1 MIYSHDRAINLPVQ
15 DLYDTQMMTTKI
27 NAAREMYNRAQEQQD
42 QFFREYDNFIS
53 PSDIDTENYYKLS
66 VGKIKQG
73 IDDLYRQGIDPLR
86 NPEGRA
92 RIRQLINS
100 VPYADLQRL
109 RSSAKAQEEYNQA
122 KRSQIAQGLFNED
135 FERLEGGGPIN
146 YDTLKN
152 GIWTRQSPTPYK
164 SMADLSEQYYNDIQ
178 PGIIEEGTDKNGVK
192 YQMLGISRKNIEDV
206 ADQRMLDIINTPQ
219 GQLIYKQLLEK
230 NSNDSGAARTDF
242 RDMII
247 AANINRTMNPR
258 KIVDPLWQAY
268 RQDRLARENLDL
280 QRQRLALQRRQ
291 QPKQPSGQDLEDLL
305 NRDVFRE
312 SEQKWRTHANYNP
325 LYTHYL
331 RIVPKGTNIRTVIS
345 DSGAGAFQFTNMSDA
360 KVYRTSDV
368 YGGKTRKKNN
378 DMLRVSKVYDKNG
391 NPVDIATDNIRFV
404 QTGQLHAKRDGRG
417 ELRYF
422 ANGYLQAV
430 RELKDENGNVMMDK
444 DGRPA
449 LTSTILYTP
458 ENNGKFSSRVSMEV
472 EKNDRQPALFY
483 DVPKTL
489 Q

>member
-1 MIYSHDRAINLPVQ
+1 MIYAHDRAINLPIQ

-27 NAAREMYNRAQEQQD
+27 NAARELYNQAQEKQD
-42 QFFREYDNFIS
+42 QFFKEYGDFIS
-53 PSDIDTENYYKLS
+53 PSATDTDNYYNLS
-66 VGKIKQG
+66 IGKIKKG
-73 IDDLYRQGIDPLR
+73 LDDLYAKGIDPLR

-92 RIRQLINS
+92 YIRTMINS
-100 VPYADLQRL
+100 VPYADLQKL
-109 RSSAKAQEEYNQA
+109 KQSAKAQEEYNQA
-122 KRSQIAQGLFNED
+122 KRTLKAQGLFNEE
-135 FERLEGGGPIN
+135 FETLEGGGPIN

-152 GIWTRQSPTPYK
+152 GIWSRQSPTPYK
-164 SMADLSEQYYNDIQ
+164 SMAELSEQYYNDIQ
-178 PGIIEEGTDKNGVK
+178 PGIIEEGTDKNGVR

-219 GQLIYKQLLEK
+219 GSLMYKSLLQK
-230 NSNDSGAARTDF
+230 NNNDQTAARKDF

-247 AANINRTMNPR
+247 AANLNRTMNPR

-268 RQDRLARENLDL
+268 RQDQLERENLNL

-291 QPKQPSGQDLEDLL
+291 QAAQPSGKDLEELL

-312 SEQKWRTHANYNP
+312 SEQKWKTHANYNP

-368 YGGKTRKKNN
+368 YGKKTRKKNN
-378 DMLRVSKVYDKNG
+378 DMLRVSKVYDKDG
-391 NPVDIATDNIRFV
+391 NPVDMVTDNIRFV

-422 ANGYLQAV
+422 ANGYLQNV
-430 RELKDENGNVMMDK
+430 KELKDENGNVVKDK
-444 DGRPA
+444 DRRPV
-449 LTSTILYTP
+449 LTSTILYIP
-458 ENNGKFSSRVSMEV
+458 EDNGKLSSRVSMEV

>member
-1 MIYSHDRAINLPVQ
+1 MIYAHDRAINLPIQ

-27 NAAREMYNRAQEQQD
+27 NAARELYNQAQEKQD
-42 QFFREYDNFIS
+42 QFFKEYGDFIS
-53 PSDIDTENYYKLS
+53 PSATDTDNYYNLS
-66 VGKIKQG
+66 IGKIKKG
-73 IDDLYRQGIDPLR
+73 LDDLYAKGIDPLR

-92 RIRQLINS
+92 YIRTMINS
-100 VPYADLQRL
+100 VPYADLQKL
-109 RSSAKAQEEYNQA
+109 KQSAKAQEEYNQA
-122 KRSQIAQGLFNED
+122 KRTLKAQGLFNEE
-135 FERLEGGGPIN
+135 FETLEGGGPIN

-152 GIWTRQSPTPYK
+152 GIWSRQSPTPYK
-164 SMADLSEQYYNDIQ
+164 SMAELSEQYYNDIQ
-178 PGIIEEGTDKNGVK
+178 PGVIEEGTDKNGVR

-219 GQLIYKQLLEK
+219 GNLMYKSLLQK
-230 NSNDSGAARTDF
+230 NNNDQTAARKDF

-268 RQDRLARENLDL
+268 RQDQLERENLNL

-291 QPKQPSGQDLEDLL
+291 QAAQPSGKDLEELL

-312 SEQKWRTHANYNP
+312 SEQKWKTHANYNP

-368 YGGKTRKKNN
+368 YGKKTRKKHN
-378 DMLRVSKVYDKNG
+378 DMLRVYKVYDKNG
-391 NPVDIATDNIRFV
+391 NPLNIATDNIRFV

-430 RELKDENGNVMMDK
+430 KELKNKNGDTMMDNN
-444 DGRPA
+444 GRPV
-449 LTSTILYTP
+449 LTSTVLYTT
-458 ENNGKFSSRVSMEV
+458 EDNGKLSSRVSMEV